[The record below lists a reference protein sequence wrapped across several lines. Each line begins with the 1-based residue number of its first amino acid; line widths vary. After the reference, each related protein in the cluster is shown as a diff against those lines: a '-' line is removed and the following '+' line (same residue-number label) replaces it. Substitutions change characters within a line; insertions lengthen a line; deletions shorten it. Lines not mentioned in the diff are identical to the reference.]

1 MSNEEQSGESARD
14 RLRQAAEQRRVER
27 ETEAR
32 RQELRDK
39 VAARKAEQETQAADQ
54 ARRQDL
60 RDQVAARQAEREKQ
74 AAETARQRAAETAK
88 QRAAETARQQA
99 AARPAPAARQPAP
112 ASPARPPTWASQ
124 GTPVTTARP
133 LPGPPPRQTIA
144 APAVPAALSP
154 EVKREVDRLHRR
166 FTAAES
172 DAQLG
177 SVYSAIG
184 RIETAFTQLPL
195 EIDALRARGY
205 AHSRQAEAQID
216 AFRRQWE
223 STRPRVESALTEH
236 VNRLNGDLQLAGQRV
251 RQISGGTPAV
261 IAATTTA
268 VDGLESKIRA
278 ADQALRG
285 LYDRLSSE
293 LQNLTRE
300 LNQIKKMLDQLD
312 ESPDI
317 HLRSSEG
324 PIAVVKAQWQ
334 RDSND
339 GPEGSLFLTDQRLL
353 FERKEEVV
361 TRRVLGIFKA
371 DSEKHQELMLDIEIA
386 DVENVTQRQESG
398 GFLGMGRSEF
408 MDLTLGANAPVS
420 RARFLLK
427 EGRSADW
434 ISKIKRVQTGDIN
447 RDRHEAYV
455 AEVEAADTVLFP
467 TQCPSCFAA
476 VPPAPRGVRAL
487 TCEFCGATI
496 NPL

>member
-1 MSNEEQSGESARD
+1 MSSEDQSGESARN
-14 RLRQAAEQRRVER
+14 RLRQAAEQRRAER
-27 ETEAR
+27 EAEAR

-39 VAARKAEQETQAADQ
+39 VSARKAEREKEAADQ

-60 RDQVAARQAEREKQ
+60 RDRVAARQAGQEKP
-74 AAETARQRAAETAK
+74 AAETAQ
-88 QRAAETARQQA
+88 QRAAETARQPA
-99 AARPAPAARQPAP
+99 AARPALAARQPAP
-112 ASPARPPTWASQ
+112 SSPAAPARPPTRASQ
-124 GTPVTTARP
+124 STPVTTARP

-144 APAVPAALSP
+144 APAVAAALSP
-154 EVKREVDRLHRR
+154 EVKRDVDRLHRR
-166 FTAAES
+166 FTSAES

-223 STRPRVESALTEH
+223 TTRPRVESSLTEH

-251 RQISGGTPAV
+251 RQISSGTPAA
-261 IAATTTA
+261 ITAATTA

-334 RDSND
+334 RDGND
-339 GPEGSLFLTDQRLL
+339 GPEGNLFLTDQRLL

-455 AEVEAADTVLFP
+455 AEVEAVDSVLFP

-476 VPPAPRGVRAL
+476 VPPAPRGARAL

>member
-1 MSNEEQSGESARD
+1 
-14 RLRQAAEQRRVER
+14 LRE
-27 ETEAR
+27 
-32 RQELRDK
+32 K
-39 VAARKAEQETQAADQ
+39 VAARQAEQEKQAADQ
-54 ARRQDL
+54 ARQQEL
-60 RDQVAARQAEREKQ
+60 RNRVAARQAEQQGK
-74 AAETARQRAAETAK
+74 AAATAGQRAAETAK
-88 QRAAETARQQA
+88 QPA
-99 AARPAPAARQPAP
+99 AARPASAARQLAPTSPA
-112 ASPARPPTWASQ
+112 APARPPTRASQ

-144 APAVPAALSP
+144 APAVAAALSP

-166 FTAAES
+166 FTSAES

-177 SVYSAIG
+177 NVYAAIG

-195 EIDALRARGY
+195 EVDALRARGY

-251 RQISGGTPAV
+251 RQISSGTPAV
-261 IAATTTA
+261 ITAATTA

-317 HLRSSEG
+317 HLRTSEG

-334 RDSND
+334 RDGSE
-339 GPEGSLFLTDQRLL
+339 GPEGNLFLTDQRLL

-371 DSEKHQELMLDIEIA
+371 DSEKHQELMLDIAITDIES
-386 DVENVTQRQESG
+386 VTQRQESG

-408 MDLTLGANAPVS
+408 MDLTLGATAPVS

-447 RDRHEAYV
+447 RDRHEAYL
-455 AEVEAADTVLFP
+455 AEVETADSVLFP

-476 VPPAPRGVRAL
+476 VPPAPRGARAL

>member
-1 MSNEEQSGESARD
+1 MSNEEQSGEDARD
-14 RLRQAAEQRRVER
+14 RLRQIAEQRRAER
-27 ETEAR
+27 EAEAR
-32 RQELRDK
+32 RQELREK
-39 VAARKAEQETQAADQ
+39 VAARQAEQEKQAADQ
-54 ARRQDL
+54 ARQQEL
-60 RDQVAARQAEREKQ
+60 RNRVAARQAEQQGK
-74 AAETARQRAAETAK
+74 AAATAGQRAAETAK
-88 QRAAETARQQA
+88 QPA

-112 ASPARPPTWASQ
+112 TSPAAPARPPTRASQ

-144 APAVPAALSP
+144 APAVAAALSP

-166 FTAAES
+166 FTSAES

-177 SVYSAIG
+177 NVYAAIG

-195 EIDALRARGY
+195 EVDALRARGY

-251 RQISGGTPAV
+251 RQISSGTPAV
-261 IAATTTA
+261 ITAATTA

-317 HLRSSEG
+317 HLRTSEG

-334 RDSND
+334 RDGSE
-339 GPEGSLFLTDQRLL
+339 GPEGNLFLTDQRLL

-371 DSEKHQELMLDIEIA
+371 DSEKHQELMLDIAITDIES
-386 DVENVTQRQESG
+386 VTQRQESG

-408 MDLTLGANAPVS
+408 MDLTLGATAPVS

-447 RDRHEAYV
+447 RDRHEAYL
-455 AEVEAADTVLFP
+455 AEVETADSVLFP

-476 VPPAPRGVRAL
+476 VPPAPRGARAL